1 MNNVEKGKIGED
13 IAVEFLKK
21 NGATIKERNFRGR
34 FGEIDIIAFFNTTEI
49 VFIEVKSRSTCKY
62 GFPAEAVDK
71 TKQNKIK
78 KTAQE
83 YIMKNNLQ
91 EISIRFDVIEVY
103 MSDKKIRHIVNA
115 F

>member
-1 MNNVEKGKIGED
+1 MNNTEKGKIGED
-13 IAVEFLKK
+13 IATEFLKRK
-21 NGATIKERNFRGR
+21 GAIIKERNFRGK

-49 VFIEVKSRSTCKY
+49 VFIEVKSRSSCKY

-71 TKQNKIK
+71 IKQNKIR

-83 YIMKNNLQ
+83 YIIRNNLNRV
-91 EISIRFDVIEVY
+91 SIRFDVIEIY
-103 MSDKKIRHIVNA
+103 MNDKKIRHIVNA

>member
-21 NGATIKERNFRGR
+21 KGATIKERNFRGI

-49 VFIEVKSRSTCKY
+49 VFIEVKSRSSCRY
-62 GFPAEAVDK
+62 GFPAEAVGK
-71 TKQNKIK
+71 SKQNKIR
-78 KTAQE
+78 KTAEE
-83 YIMKNNLQ
+83 YIIKNNLHRV
-91 EISIRFDVIEVY
+91 SIRFDVVEIY
-103 MSDKKIRHIVNA
+103 MNDKKIRHIVNA